1 MRDDIVIAHGMPYEQ
16 MGMLRRL
23 WYRLRWKPMT
33 LETIDFSINRHS
45 VCIGVSGLGKSRLLV
60 QYAKAVI
67 ARGWNLVVF
76 DVSDSWRQILW
87 YCIVHGID
95 PARVVI
101 LDATRDDIA
110 VPKFNV
116 LAVPEGSSQSAVVD
130 GFLAAWRGF
139 LGDGFGERQ
148 ADVLRMLAFTLIKAD
163 VALMPWSVRFLMEE
177 DVRKRVLGRAKD
189 KELDAFW
196 AAMESMSGYASI
208 IESSRNKL
216 NAMRMN
222 SHISRYFDSRTSS
235 FDLYEEFKQGGK
247 IIFLNLSENFY
258 KDRSSLGFLGS
269 SFLFLIYQAIL
280 RREND
285 REDERPP
292 VVLCLDESQLYHSTP
307 FVVPVFTGGRKWN
320 AAISIFSQSTNNYP
334 PDDLDIMLAT
344 CGQLISFG
352 VSHKDA
358 QRLVMDL
365 VMPKD
370 VDMLM
375 DSNGYDWLVGMHN
388 EPKYWGIAQQR
399 EHAIAELTNQGR
411 RELMWRVRSADRIDL
426 YLARVANVEDYD
438 VPRDVEDAYR
448 RECARLHCG
457 AE

>member
-1 MRDDIVIAHGMPYEQ
+1 VSDEIVIAHGVPYEQ
-16 MGMLRRL
+16 LSWWQRIRYWL
-23 WYRLRWKPMT
+23 WVKALT
-33 LETIDFSINRHS
+33 LKTFDAAINRQS

-87 YCIVHGID
+87 YCIAQGID
-95 PARVVI
+95 PVRVVI
-101 LDATRDDIA
+101 LDATRDDIP
-110 VPKFNV
+110 VPKFHV
-116 LAVPEGSSQSAVVD
+116 LHVPEGSSESAVVD
-130 GFLAAWRGF
+130 GFLASWRGF

-148 ADVLRMLAFTLIKAD
+148 ADVLRMLAFSLVKAD

-177 DVRKRVLGRAKD
+177 DIRKRILKRAAD
-189 KELDAFW
+189 PELDAFW
-196 AAMESMSGYASI
+196 DAMTSMSGYASV

-235 FDLYEEFKQGGK
+235 FDLYDEFKKGGK

-258 KDRSSLGFLGS
+258 KDKSSLGFLGS
-269 SFLFLIYQAIL
+269 SFLFLIYQALL

-285 REDERPP
+285 REEERTP
-292 VVLCLDESQLYHSTP
+292 VVLCLDESHLYHSSP
-307 FVVPVFTGGRKWN
+307 FVMPYFTGSRKWN

-344 CGQLISFG
+344 CGQLIAFG
-352 VSHKDA
+352 TSHKDA

-365 VMPKD
+365 IMPKD
-370 VDMLM
+370 ADMLM

-411 RELMWRVRSADRIDL
+411 REIMWRVRSADRIDL
-426 YLARVANVEDYD
+426 YLATVANVEDYSIS
-438 VPRDVEDAYR
+438 REVEDAYR
-448 RECARLHCG
+448 GESARLHTN
-457 AE
+457 E